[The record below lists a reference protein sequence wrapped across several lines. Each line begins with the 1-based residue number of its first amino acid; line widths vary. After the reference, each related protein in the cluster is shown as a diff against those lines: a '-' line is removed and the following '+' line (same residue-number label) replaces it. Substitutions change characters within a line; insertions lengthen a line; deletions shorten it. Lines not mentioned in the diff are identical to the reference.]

1 MIARTLALAV
11 VALTTTTAAAQ
22 PPAGADLVPS
32 NAAAFATLK
41 VADIWDS
48 DQLKPV
54 RDAFAKHDWKVYQ
67 QIEKVV
73 GVAPAEIERV
83 TVFWP
88 VSVDDGAPY
97 LVVTTRKPFNEAK
110 VLKALR
116 AMPVSAMLGRAL
128 DRELA
133 VPKAQISP
141 PKEAA
146 PPIPDKKEPDK
157 KDPDPCGPGDDK
169 PAADATPG
177 DDLFFLPNHRPFEGL
192 CLVDDRTLLFL
203 PLEERGGAGAA
214 LVITH
219 LLKKKANG
227 PLTSALNESAKH
239 TFVAA
244 AKVPSFEAFGGLPAE
259 LVPFRALTKAKV
271 VAMTADLGATAKL
284 TATLSF
290 PDAAAARRAEPVLKT
305 LMILGEEQLAA
316 ARKEVATEEFAA
328 VFLPLIDMATKS
340 LNQAATKADGAAI
353 VATAEAE
360 LGPAVAKAVAA
371 APQLLADSAD
381 RMRTQ
386 NNLRQIGLAIHNY
399 HDSHNQMPLDILD
412 AAGKPILSWRVQI
425 LPYLEQDN
433 LFRQI
438 DMTKPWDDPA
448 NKRFLETMPDVFRV
462 HGRDIKV
469 KGMTYLQMPSA
480 DKPSKGEPPFGDP
493 FKIPGVRRNLAT
505 ITDGTSNTFM
515 VVEAEDPVLWMKPDD
530 VKYDPKNLP
539 KLGSP
544 DRGTFLALFGDGS
557 VRAFQRKKLTDAA
570 LRGLLTVNGGEVV
583 DFDR

>member
-22 PPAGADLVPS
+22 PPAGADLVPA

-41 VADIWDS
+41 VADLWDS
-48 DQLKPV
+48 DQFKPA
-54 RDAFAKHDWKVYQ
+54 RDVLAKDDMRMLQ
-67 QIEKVV
+67 QIEKAV
-73 GVAPAEIERV
+73 GIPPAEIERI

-128 DRELA
+128 DLA
-133 VPKAQISP
+133 APKAQSSP

-157 KDPDPCGPGDDK
+157 KDPDPCGAGDDK
-169 PAADATPG
+169 PTADAQPG

-271 VAMTADLGATAKL
+271 VAMTADVGATAKL
-284 TATLSF
+284 TATLTF

-305 LMILGEEQLAA
+305 LMILGEEQLAT
-316 ARKEVATEEFAA
+316 ARKGAATDEFAA
-328 VFLPLIDMATKS
+328 VFLPLIDMAAKS
-340 LNQAATKADGAAI
+340 LSQAQTKADGAAI
-353 VATAEAE
+353 VATTEAE
-360 LGPAVAKAVAA
+360 LGPAVTKAVAA
-371 APQLLADSAD
+371 APQIIADSAE
-381 RMRTQ
+381 RMRTL

-399 HDSHNQMPLDILD
+399 HDSHNHMPLDILD
-412 AAGKPILSWRVQI
+412 ATGKPILSWRVQI

-438 DMTKPWDDPA
+438 DMTKPWDDPV
-448 NKRFLETMPDVFRV
+448 NKRFLENMPDVYRV

-480 DKPSKGEPPFGDP
+480 DKPNKGEPFGDP
-493 FKIPGVRRNLAT
+493 FKLPGVKRHLAT

-539 KLGSP
+539 KLGAP

-557 VRAFQRKKLTDAA
+557 VRVFQRKKLTDAA